1 MAVDPP
7 ERVNDFETA
16 AERIECRYVFLL
28 LTQHLACGR
37 SRQWSCGH
45 AVMQSWP
52 RAALVCSISRC
63 RNEQAREVGCASL
76 GSNPMRPPET
86 PESSSASAN
95 SRESRLFSFSR
106 SFSRLGK
113 VFAGGHRTASSFHE
127 YVCSV
132 TPIFLTDSATV
143 LPHPASIST
152 LAA

>member
-1 MAVDPP
+1 MLVDEDAGVIPGHDDIAQDCEGCVVAGRGCDASRTVGRLGRWRSAWTLAVDPP

-16 AERIECRYVFLL
+16 AERIECRCVFLL

-37 SRQWSCGH
+37 SRQWSCSHAIMRSCSH

-52 RAALVCSISRC
+52 RAVLVRSTARS

-95 SRESRLFSFSR
+95 SR
-106 SFSRLGK
+106 
-113 VFAGGHRTASSFHE
+113 
-127 YVCSV
+127 
-132 TPIFLTDSATV
+132 
-143 LPHPASIST
+143 
-152 LAA
+152 